1 MLLRMVG
8 HAVGRHRHYFWP
20 QGRGRGASAAALR
33 ARGASWGQGALA
45 GRVRPPDRPRR
56 TPAGHRQAVGDA
68 ARETSARDTHRSP
81 SSRSSPSEDP
91 VLPVRRHNGDGV
103 RVLHNLAAPATRSLV
118 RGVNADADD
127 GAVIFSAPARIRRPC
142 RPPHAFR
149 AILRTCSGGRR
160 ADASPWPELRRPG
173 SAPAQQASGHAP
185 SSEQACGRRRRAG
198 RGSGR

>member
-8 HAVGRHRHYFWP
+8 HAVGRQRHYFWP

-45 GRVRPPDRPRR
+45 GRVRPPDRPRQ

-81 SSRSSPSEDP
+81 RSRSSPSEDP
-91 VLPVRRHNGDGV
+91 ALPVRRHNGDGV

-149 AILRTCSGGRR
+149 LSSARAQAAAVLMLPRGPNYAGPEALRLSRPPAMR
-160 ADASPWPELRRPG
+160 LRQSRLR
-173 SAPAQQASGHAP
+173 
-185 SSEQACGRRRRAG
+185 RRRRAG